1 MSGFPT
7 KLVNHSNRK
16 TLSDDASYRSKIK
29 SKVLRLKNDEIY
41 EKNSKKKS
49 GQILL
54 KNRFVHLKDE
64 WISYELVSHFNK
76 KTIFD
81 DASYR
86 SKTKSH
92 FLQFKNVEIFE
103 KNSEKYLGQ
112 ILLKRRLVHLEHEW
126 ISYKIGESLQQKD
139 NIWWRPGEVKR

>member
-7 KLVNHSNRK
+7 KLVSHFNKK
-16 TLSDDASYRSKIK
+16 TIFDDALAK
-29 SKVLRLKNDEIY
+29 SKDVSHFFWLKNDEIY
-41 EKNSKKKS
+41 EKNSKNKS

-54 KNRFVHLKDE
+54 KNRLVHLKDE